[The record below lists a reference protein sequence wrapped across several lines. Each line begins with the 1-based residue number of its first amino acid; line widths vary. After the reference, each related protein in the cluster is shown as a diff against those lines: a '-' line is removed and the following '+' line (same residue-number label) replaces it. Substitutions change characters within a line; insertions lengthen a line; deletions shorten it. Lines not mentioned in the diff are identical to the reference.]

1 VPDNGEELEGVDK
14 GLSLF
19 GRLILAPE
27 TEKDNEIR
35 QFECVEQ
42 ASSHARIWARQQY
55 EEWQ

>member
-27 TEKDNEIR
+27 TEKDSEIR

-42 ASSHARIWARQQY
+42 ASSYVCA
-55 EEWQ
+55 

>member
-55 EEWQ
+55 